1 LDVESDQRPATL
13 ATILGWGAKRSRPS
27 ASTAG
32 SISCV
37 VCAYNEASRIRHIL
51 DAVRSHP
58 ALIEVI
64 VVNDGST
71 DGTEQVLRAYP
82 DIQLIS
88 YMPNKGKTY
97 ALSRG
102 IAAAKGDYLM
112 LLDADLTGVTASD
125 VTALAT
131 PVTSGRAD
139 VSISLRR
146 NSLSLYRAMGLDFV
160 SGERVLPTS
169 LLRDAVATMEQL
181 PRWGGEAFMNDLIIK
196 KGLGVAVVDWPRVF
210 NIRKYDKV
218 GRWRGLLDEI
228 DMMRDALKVL
238 SPWGVVRQN
247 LALMALVRRCAREN
261 RKFRQS

>member
-1 LDVESDQRPATL
+1 MDVESEQRPATL
-13 ATILGWGAKRSRPS
+13 AAIFGLGNKRSRPS
-27 ASTAG
+27 IPTPNR
-32 SISCV
+32 ISCV
-37 VCAYNEASRIRHIL
+37 VCAFNEASRIRHIL
-51 DAVRSHP
+51 DAVRGHP

-82 DIQLIS
+82 DIRLIS
-88 YMPNKGKTY
+88 YLPNKGKTY

-102 IAAAKGDYLM
+102 IEAAKGDYLM

-125 VTALAT
+125 ITALAA
-131 PVTSGRAD
+131 PVIGGRAD

-146 NSLSLYRAMGLDFV
+146 NSLALYRFVGLDFV
-160 SGERVLPTS
+160 SGERVLPTA
-169 LLRDAVATMEQL
+169 LVRDAVEAMQKL

-196 KGLGVAVVDWPRVF
+196 KGLGVVVVDWPRVF

-218 GRWRGLLDEI
+218 GRWRGFLDEI

-238 SPWGVVRQN
+238 SLWGVARQN
-247 LALMALVRRCAREN
+247 LALLALIRRTGREN